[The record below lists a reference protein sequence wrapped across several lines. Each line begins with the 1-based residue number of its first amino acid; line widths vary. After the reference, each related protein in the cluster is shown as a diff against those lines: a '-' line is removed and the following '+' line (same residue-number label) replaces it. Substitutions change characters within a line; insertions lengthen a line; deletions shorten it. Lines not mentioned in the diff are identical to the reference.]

1 MDFQGKSVYLPLPG
15 AGIWT
20 DCGVDRNVYGL
31 DGTEH
36 CLYDSVPQTKM
47 A

>member
-1 MDFQGKSVYLPLPG
+1 MDIPGKSVYLPLPG

-20 DCGVDRNVYGL
+20 DCGVDWNVCRL
-31 DGTEH
+31 DRAEH
-36 CLYDSVPQTKM
+36 CLYDSVPQTEM